1 MRTTLDAQLQKLN
14 DELIEMGALCEEAI
28 ANAMKGLFEQNKA
41 LGKQALE
48 CDNQI
53 DNKERDIEEH
63 CLKLLLRQQPVAS
76 DLRKVSSALRMIS
89 DMERIG
95 DHATDIVEISHFV
108 FDVNPQEMTHLHTMA
123 QTALKMLTC
132 SIDSFVKQDLAMAQ
146 QTIAMDDELDA
157 LFASF
162 KTDLVGMV
170 QQMPQKGEALLD
182 LMMIAK
188 YLERVGDHATNIAE
202 WVEYCLTGV
211 HKSGGN

>member
-1 MRTTLDAQLQKLN
+1 
-14 DELIEMGALCEEAI
+14 
-28 ANAMKGLFEQNKA
+28 
-41 LGKQALE
+41 
-48 CDNQI
+48 
-53 DNKERDIEEH
+53 
-63 CLKLLLRQQPVAS
+63 
-76 DLRKVSSALRMIS
+76 
-89 DMERIG
+89 
-95 DHATDIVEISHFV
+95 
-108 FDVNPQEMTHLHTMA
+108 
-123 QTALKMLTC
+123 
-132 SIDSFVKQDLAMAQ
+132 MAQ